1 MSAWPCAKLEMKV
14 MISWMLKP
22 DVSLSILSPEE
33 VEEGIDVVFVARFR
47 PSMPSSI
54 RSIMYGKKG
63 LDEARSKESKLT
75 IRTLPSPRGAMEPR

>member
-1 MSAWPCAKLEMKV
+1 

-63 LDEARSKESKLT
+63 LDEARAKNPSSQSERYLHREARWS
-75 IRTLPSPRGAMEPR
+75 RDECQNLPMDRAAG